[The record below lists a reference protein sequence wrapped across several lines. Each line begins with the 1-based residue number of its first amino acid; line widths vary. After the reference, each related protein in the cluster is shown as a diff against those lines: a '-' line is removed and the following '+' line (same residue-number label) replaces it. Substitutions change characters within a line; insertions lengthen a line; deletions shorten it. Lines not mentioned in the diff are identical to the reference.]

1 MNNVW
6 CENAHCSAYGLIIC
20 SMARRS
26 LNVALP
32 TLYTAVYVPID
43 SVSPFVTAAIWCFV
57 VHSRY
62 HAFPAKEF
70 NTCLQVFR

>member
-1 MNNVW
+1 MVRERPLFCVW
-6 CENAHCSAYGLIIC
+6 LDNLLYGSEIPQCGSPYIT
-20 SMARRS
+20 
-26 LNVALP
+26 V
-32 TLYTAVYVPID
+32 VYVPID